1 MAFLAR
7 GRFCYA
13 RLRISLAFV
22 RKTRDLNA
30 SVNNYDLSF
39 LLGGVG
45 GTLEYLLSV
54 IFI

>member
-13 RLRISLAFV
+13 RLRILLAFV

-45 GTLEYLLSV
+45 APLITYV
-54 IFI
+54 A